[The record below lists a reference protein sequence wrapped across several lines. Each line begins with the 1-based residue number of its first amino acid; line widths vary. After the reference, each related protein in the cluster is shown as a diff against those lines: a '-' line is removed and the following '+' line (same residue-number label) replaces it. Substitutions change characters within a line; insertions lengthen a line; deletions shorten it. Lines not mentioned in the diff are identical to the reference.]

1 MHPDPHSI
9 RRGYRAFTLLETVGV
24 VVILALLATLCTPL
38 VVRYTARAEG
48 LQCMANLKSL
58 GLAANAY
65 IEDYRRWPQI
75 TPERKPAASSGS
87 SSPAAQDHASQ
98 WIAAFAPYGVS
109 EKTWRC
115 PTVEKR
121 IRSHGRPEALKQPRI
136 DYTPTNFDSRP
147 ESPRQWPKHPW
158 FIERGSL
165 HASGPN
171 ILFADGSLASFD
183 DIAKFKTKPR

>member
-1 MHPDPHSI
+1 MRSADHSNDQ
-9 RRGYRAFTLLETVGV
+9 RHRGFTLLEIVGV
-24 VVILALLATLCTPL
+24 VVILAILAALCTPL
-38 VVRYTARAEG
+38 VARYTARAEG
-48 LQCMANLKSL
+48 MQCMANLKSL

-65 IEDYRRWPQI
+65 LEDYRRWPQI
-75 TPERKPAASSGS
+75 TPEKKPAASSGS
-87 SSPAAQDHASQ
+87 SSPAAQDRAAQ

-115 PTVEKR
+115 PTVER
-121 IRSHGRPEALKQPRI
+121 MIRSHGRPEALKQPRI
-136 DYTPTNFDSRP
+136 DYTPTNFDTRP

-171 ILFADGSLASFD
+171 ILFADGSLATFD
-183 DIAKFKTKPR
+183 EITKFKPKPQ